1 MNTHEAV
8 VWVCSLFCCS
18 RDDYQLLHRGLL
30 DIFMYNDQFTVGI
43 LPVLQVERQKNK
55 KKAVRSFDHTA
66 FSYARSTNPDFK
78 QEVHTYIF
86 LGAPFTSTLTDL
98 TFDFHILLERL

>member
-30 DIFMYNDQFTVGI
+30 DIFMYNDQFAVGI
-43 LPVLQVERQKNK
+43 LPVLQVKRQK
-55 KKAVRSFDHTA
+55 
-66 FSYARSTNPDFK
+66 K
-78 QEVHTYIF
+78 QEKSGTIIRSHRFF
-86 LGAPFTSTLTDL
+86 LCTLY
-98 TFDFHILLERL
+98 